1 MTPDEA
7 IRLLAHCAAFDNR
20 KPSQA
25 AAQAWAAALHD
36 IPLDADALGAVARF
50 YATPD
55 GEGQKW
61 IQPHHVRAHRAAIR
75 SDRIGPAGPGLHPA
89 PPPADP
95 DDVQGYLRALRQ
107 QQAGIA
113 DGHTPRDAILA
124 APAEPEGSEHA
135 RTILAE
141 FHARQDTAR
150 RRKAEQAAAEREAL
164 RAYRDAVEHLL
175 ALPDRG
181 ERALAAARDD
191 LLGDTQAAQGFPLLQ
206 ALPGVMDEHR
216 ITIHAARLTAEEE
229 PPCAPTAG

>member
-1 MTPDEA
+1 MNPTEA
-7 IRLLAHCAAFDNR
+7 GQLLAHCAAFDNR
-20 KPSQA
+20 KPSA
-25 AAQAWAAALHD
+25 AAAVAWAAALHD

-75 SDRIGPAGPGLHPA
+75 SDRTGPAGPGLHPA

-95 DDVQGYLRALRQ
+95 DDVKGYLRALRQ

-124 APAEPEGSEHA
+124 APTEPEGSEHA
-135 RTILAE
+135 QRILAE
-141 FHARQDTAR
+141 FHARQDAAR
-150 RRKAEQAAAEREAL
+150 RRKAEEAMAERADL
-164 RAYRDAVEHLL
+164 KRYRDAVDALFALDDHGAATL
-175 ALPDRG
+175 AQ
-181 ERALAAARDD
+181 AREE
-191 LLGDTQAAQGFPLLQ
+191 LLGDEQAAAGYPLLQ

-216 ITIHAARLTAEEE
+216 ITIYAARLTAEEE